1 MLEKMLEEKKN
12 YNFKLRKKK
21 REKFNT
27 TESC

>member
-21 REKFNT
+21 RQFNT
-27 TESC
+27 NKPC